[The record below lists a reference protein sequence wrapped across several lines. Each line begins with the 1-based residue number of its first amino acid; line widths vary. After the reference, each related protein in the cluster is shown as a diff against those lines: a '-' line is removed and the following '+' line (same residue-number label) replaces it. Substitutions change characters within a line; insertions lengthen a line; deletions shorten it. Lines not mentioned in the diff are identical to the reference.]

1 MTKSKKQFAAKQNQ
15 DTGEEFGRSIELVF
29 GGHPWPAS
37 RGELLEHASRHGAF
51 AKSDLAR
58 LKQIPHRE
66 YHSVA
71 DLMDATG
78 AVDASMMQG
87 SGPVASAEHNRR
99 AMGGAASA
107 NDYMSSGARYDEQ
120 AR

>member
-1 MTKSKKQFAAKQNQ
+1 MTKSKKQFGAKQAPE
-15 DTGEEFGRSIELVF
+15 TGEEFGRTVELAF
-29 GGHPWPAS
+29 DGHPWSAS

-51 AKSDLAR
+51 AKSALAR

-71 DLMDATG
+71 DLMEATG
-78 AVDASMMQG
+78 AADASMMQG
-87 SGPVASAEHNRR
+87 AGPVASAEHNRR
-99 AMGGAASA
+99 AMGGATSA

>member
-1 MTKSKKQFAAKQNQ
+1 MTKSKKQFAAKQTQ
-15 DTGEEFGRSIELVF
+15 DPGEEFGRTIELAF

-51 AKSDLAR
+51 AKSDLVR

-66 YHSVA
+66 YHSVT
-71 DLMDATG
+71 DLMDAAH

-87 SGPVASAEHNRR
+87 AGPVATAEHNRR
-99 AMGGAASA
+99 AMGGASVS
-107 NDYMSSGARYDEQ
+107 DTMSSAARYDEQ